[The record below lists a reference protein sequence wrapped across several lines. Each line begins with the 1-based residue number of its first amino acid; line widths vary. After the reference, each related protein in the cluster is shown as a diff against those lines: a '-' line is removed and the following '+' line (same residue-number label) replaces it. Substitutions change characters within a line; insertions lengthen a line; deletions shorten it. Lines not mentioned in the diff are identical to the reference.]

1 MKYQISI
8 NPLADFSKSTDSQ
21 KKSIVKQQK
30 NPNPFK
36 IAYYQLPKARIKK
49 AMASKGDLKPVLDGI
64 DELKKRV
71 PTKKRQIS
79 DRIVS
84 LEALQRFVSF
94 RIPSLLKDYDYK
106 ILKGIERKS
115 ITINSVEINIS
126 PDLIIEIEIN
136 NQKYLGAVKTHISK
150 QKKFDAKQQ
159 SIVATAIF
167 KYLETEVVKNGEIV
181 LPELCMSI
189 DVFGSGI
196 ISAPDDIDEKVSE
209 IEMIC
214 EEIKQVWDAA

>member
-1 MKYQISI
+1 MRYQISI

-71 PTKKRQIS
+71 PVKKRQIS

-94 RIPSLLKDYDYK
+94 QIPTLLKDYDYT
-106 ILKGIERKS
+106 ILRGIEKKS
-115 ITINSVEINIS
+115 ITINGVEINIS
-126 PDLIIEIEIN
+126 PDLTIEIEIN
-136 NQKYLGAVKTHISK
+136 NQKFLGAVKTHISK
-150 QKKFDAKQQ
+150 AKKFDRKQQ
-159 SIVATAIF
+159 TIVATALF
-167 KYLETEVVKNGEIV
+167 KYLEKEVAKNGEIV
-181 LPELCMSI
+181 LPELCISI

-196 ISAPDDIDEKVSE
+196 VSAPDDIDGKVNE